1 VRRVLKLG
9 AIALGV
15 FLVVAQAFRIDKT
28 DPPVTADLN
37 APAPA
42 KQVLRRS
49 CYGCH
54 SNETVWPW
62 YSDVAPVSWLVAHDV
77 HQGRAELNFSQW
89 GTYRPAQRLKK
100 LKQIGEEIAEGDM
113 PPLYYIYPMH
123 LSARLSA
130 ADHAT
135 ITKWL
140 ASESAAARQAT
151 R

>member
-1 VRRVLKLG
+1 VTRVLKLG

-15 FLVVAQAFRIDKT
+15 FLVVAQAFRIGKAN
-28 DPPVTADLN
+28 PPVTADLS

-42 KQVLRRS
+42 KEVLRRS

-62 YSDVAPVSWLVAHDV
+62 YSDVASASWLVTHDV

-89 GTYRPAQRLKK
+89 GTYRSAQRLKK

-113 PPLYYIYPMH
+113 PPSYYIYPMH

-130 ADHAT
+130 ADHT
-135 ITKWL
+135 TTTNWL
-140 ASESAAARQAT
+140 ASESAAARRAT